1 MDVAMPVPSSE
12 ELYDVVSRYGGIVF
26 GFQFGKQKFYGF
38 GVTYNWV
45 KRSIFLEVFLLENL
59 SPLS

>member
-12 ELYDVVSRYGGIVF
+12 ELYDVVSRYEGIVF

-45 KRSIFLEVFLLENL
+45 KRSMF
-59 SPLS
+59 